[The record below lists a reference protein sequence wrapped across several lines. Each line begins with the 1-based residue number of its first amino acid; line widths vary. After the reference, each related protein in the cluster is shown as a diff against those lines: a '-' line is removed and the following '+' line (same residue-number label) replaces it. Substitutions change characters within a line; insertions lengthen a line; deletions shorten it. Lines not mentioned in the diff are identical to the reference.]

1 MTYVIIIAVAVISYL
16 IGSIN
21 FSIILS
27 KIISGKDIRES
38 GSGNAGATNM
48 LRTHGK
54 EMGVLTLL
62 LDVAKGVVCV
72 LISVLL
78 IKCINSSEGY
88 NSWGISS
95 DLDIFRQ
102 AFASV
107 ALPYIAGVCVILG
120 HNFPLY
126 FGFKGGK
133 GVATSLGVVL
143 MLDWRVGLIVMVIAL
158 AVMAVT
164 RYVSLGSIIGG
175 AAYIIIEIGN
185 GIYCS
190 ANDYPLF
197 YAPIINSFAIHIN
210 TYAVWVTCIRM
221 ACAIIIGGLLI
232 LRHHANIKRL
242 LNGTENKL
250 GMKKEK

>member
-1 MTYVIIIAVAVISYL
+1 MRVLIIISIAIISYL

-54 EMGVLTLL
+54 KMGVITLL
-62 LDVAKGVVCV
+62 LDVLKGIICV
-72 LISVLL
+72 LIAMIYVRY
-78 IKCINSSEGY
+78 INAPDRYYE
-88 NSWGISS
+88 WGSQS
-95 DLDIFRQ
+95 DLAMYRDMLDFI
-102 AFASV
+102 
-107 ALPYIAGVCVILG
+107 ALPYIAGVAVILG

-143 MLDWRVGLIVMVIAL
+143 MLDWRVGLVVAVIAI
-158 AVMAVT
+158 AIMAIT

-175 AAYIIIEIGN
+175 ASFIIIEIVK
-185 GIYCS
+185 
-190 ANDYPLF
+190 L
-197 YAPIINSFAIHIN
+197 IITHEYNIIQL
-210 TYAVWVTCIRM
+210 VCVT
-221 ACAIIIGGLLI
+221 IIGGLLI
-232 LRHHANIKRL
+232 VRHHANIKRL

-250 GMKKEK
+250 SFSKKEK